1 MNLKYNVEP
10 KNINTYYTLHQCR
23 LSNIKT
29 KQPHTKLV
37 KLQGILIRKF
47 RMIGGFSG
55 LDNILFLK
63 PRGGY
68 MGVHFITI

>member
-1 MNLKYNVEP
+1 MLSQKILIHTILYINVD
-10 KNINTYYTLHQCR
+10 
-23 LSNIKT
+23 SNIKT